1 MALLIKYGA
10 DPKQTGPGQNSLLHL
25 AVVKENVFLMLN
37 LLNYIDV
44 DSPNDNGESPLG
56 LAAGME

>member
-1 MALLIKYGA
+1 MKYGA
-10 DPKQTGPGQNSLLHL
+10 DPKQPGPGQNSLLHL
-25 AVVKENVFLMLN
+25 AVVKENVFLMLH
-37 LLNYIDV
+37 LLSHIDV